1 VGGFGDRSLKN
12 LLSGNNRVEKPALKR
27 AQCRSK
33 WASIGTPWEPTFHGT
48 KDKQEMYTKWF
59 DDYKRDHYDEVKKA
73 LEQENNH
80 SFLQENNHS
89 FLQENN
95 HSFLQDKTYPFGVQ
109 NNDIMVGLICGIKG
123 EDYHKNSRYRPVG
136 QDGIGTRMWKYFKQK
151 QEEHD
156 NAKKGIDNEMIE
168 KGQYYHF

>member
-1 VGGFGDRSLKN
+1 
-12 LLSGNNRVEKPALKR
+12 
-27 AQCRSK
+27 
-33 WASIGTPWEPTFHGT
+33 
-48 KDKQEMYTKWF
+48 MYTKWF

-73 LEQENNH
+73 LE
-80 SFLQENNHS
+80 QENNHS

>member
-73 LEQENNH
+73 LE
-80 SFLQENNHS
+80 QENNHS